1 MMSIGGWHNIH
12 GWLMVYFGCC
22 YLATLLVE
30 IVFQLGCVS
39 LIFTEAL
46 LGITESFFSHSP
58 GNKFI
63 VTIVFHSI
71 HWSLQGEGRMYQK
84 YGFMMQ
90 NFSSILLNPFLAKLF
105 CLGFLCSF
113 RRFLICF
120 WGLVLFGLLVGV
132 LSFVP
137 VVWLASCLPL
147 AFRVSGSA

>member
-1 MMSIGGWHNIH
+1 MH

-46 LGITESFFSHSP
+46 LGITESFFSHSLEI
-58 GNKFI
+58 NLL
-63 VTIVFHSI
+63 
-71 HWSLQGEGRMYQK
+71 SLFYFTLFTEAFQGEGRMYKK
-84 YGFMMQ
+84 YSFMMQ

-120 WGLVLFGLLVGV
+120 
-132 LSFVP
+132 
-137 VVWLASCLPL
+137 
-147 AFRVSGSA
+147 